1 MKVQGWNRDQVNI
14 LTLNLRTLKGVYQ
27 ISFLK
32 APIGEEPE
40 KARKKLIDWLED
52 L

>member
-14 LTLNLRTLKGVYQ
+14 LTLNLKTMKGIYQ

-32 APIGEEPE
+32 APMGEDPE
-40 KARKKLIDWLED
+40 KARKKLIRWLED